1 MIPEEGRR
9 PAREK
14 DTVVLAH
21 SYQDPEIVRAADA
34 AGDSFALARAAER
47 LKARR
52 AVVCGVRF
60 MAECVK
66 ILSPGTQ
73 VILAREAGCPMA
85 EQLTP
90 EQILAEKAKH
100 PGCAVVCYIN
110 TMAAIKAVCDV
121 CVTSSCAE
129 RVVRALPQ
137 VEILFLPD
145 PNLGAFL
152 AGRIPEKRFFFL
164 GEGCPVHTS
173 VGAEEAARVRAEHPG
188 APLWV
193 HPECRAE
200 VCAQAQLVGS
210 TKAILEQGLSFS
222 GEEAIIGTESSIA
235 RFLQSERPDKRFYP
249 LSEKLVCPDMRK
261 TTRED
266 LERALAGRGGVEID
280 LPEPERRAAEGALRR
295 MMELA

>member
-1 MIPEEGRR
+1 
-9 PAREK
+9 
-14 DTVVLAH
+14 
-21 SYQDPEIVRAADA
+21 
-34 AGDSFALARAAER
+34 
-47 LKARR
+47 
-52 AVVCGVRF
+52 
-60 MAECVK
+60 
-66 ILSPGTQ
+66 
-73 VILAREAGCPMA
+73 MA

-100 PGCAVVCYIN
+100 PGCAMVCYIN
-110 TMAAIKAVCDV
+110 TTAAIKAVCDV

-173 VGAEEAARVRAEHPG
+173 VGAEEAARVRAAHPG

-266 LERALAGRGGVEID
+266 LERALAGLGGVEID